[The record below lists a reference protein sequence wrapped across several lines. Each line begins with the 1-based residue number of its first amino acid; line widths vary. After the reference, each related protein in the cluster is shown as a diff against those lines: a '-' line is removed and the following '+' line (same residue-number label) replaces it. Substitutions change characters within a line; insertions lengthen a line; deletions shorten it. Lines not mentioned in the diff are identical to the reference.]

1 MTTQEVASMVASV
14 GIPTAYYE
22 FPDNTG
28 QEPPFICFYYPGDND
43 FKADNIN
50 YAKINRLIIELY
62 TDSKDFALE
71 AAVEQVLKDNEL
83 AFIRNETYIDSE
95 RMYEVIFE
103 TQVIITEG

>member
-1 MTTQEVASMVASV
+1 MTTQDVASMIASV

>member
-1 MTTQEVASMVASV
+1 MTTQDVASMVASV
-14 GIPTAYYE
+14 GIPTAYYQ

-28 QEPPFICFYYPGDND
+28 QEPPFICFYFPGDND

-83 AFIRNETYIDSE
+83 AFIRSETYIDSE

>member
-1 MTTQEVASMVASV
+1 MTTQDVASMVASV
-14 GIPTAYYE
+14 GIPTAYYQ

-28 QEPPFICFYYPGDND
+28 QEPPFICFYFPGDND

>member
-1 MTTQEVASMVASV
+1 MTTQEVAGMVASV
-14 GIPTAYYE
+14 GIPTAYYQ

-62 TDSKDFALE
+62 TDTKDFALE
-71 AAVEQVLKDNEL
+71 AAVEQALTDNEL
-83 AFIRNETYIDSE
+83 AFTRSETYIDSE
-95 RMYEVIFE
+95 RMQEVIFE
-103 TQVIITEG
+103 TQVVITEG

>member
-14 GIPTAYYE
+14 GIPTAYYQ

-28 QEPPFICFYYPGDND
+28 QEPPFICFYFPGDND

>member
-14 GIPTAYYE
+14 GIPTAYYQL
-22 FPDNTG
+22 PDNTG

-83 AFIRNETYIDSE
+83 AFIRSETYIDSE

>member
-14 GIPTAYYE
+14 GIPTAYYQ

>member
-14 GIPTAYYE
+14 GIPTAYYQ

-62 TDSKDFALE
+62 TNTKDFTLE
-71 AAVEQVLKDNEL
+71 AEVEQVLMDNEL
-83 AFIRNETYIDSE
+83 AFTRSETYIDSE

-103 TQVIITEG
+103 TQVVITEG

>member
-1 MTTQEVASMVASV
+1 MTTQEVAGMVASV

>member
-1 MTTQEVASMVASV
+1 MTTQDVASMVASV
-14 GIPTAYYE
+14 GIPTAYYQ
-22 FPDNTG
+22 FPNDTG

-62 TDSKDFALE
+62 TDSKDFAFE

>member
-1 MTTQEVASMVASV
+1 MTTQDVASMVASV
-14 GIPTAYYE
+14 GIPTAYYQ
-22 FPDNTG
+22 FPNDTG

>member
-14 GIPTAYYE
+14 GIPTAYYQ

-28 QEPPFICFYYPGDND
+28 QEPPFICFYFPGDND

-83 AFIRNETYIDSE
+83 AFIRSETYIDSE

>member
-1 MTTQEVASMVASV
+1 MTTQDVASMVASV
-14 GIPTAYYE
+14 GIPTAYYQ
-22 FPDNTG
+22 FPNDTG

-83 AFIRNETYIDSE
+83 AFIRSETYIDSE